1 MVRIKKIRLETSSFL
16 VIFSMIMLM
25 FLSMPALAGEGD
37 GSGGGQ
43 GEPLRLDSSS
53 PYNGES
59 GVSTD
64 VLITMTFNKNV
75 VNMTVSDNNL
85 NCFSLYAADG
95 SKVPV
100 EVIMADDQIYPEKK
114 REIVLKPLQA
124 LKHNTAYTVKVSSAL
139 QSKSGNIMSGDL
151 TITFITAKGV
161 TVPSENNNANNND
174 APQTPGS
181 SPPAGMAEPQAAL
194 AGQGGNNA
202 AGTAGAASTG
212 SNSPAVSAGDNAAGS
227 GAESKAGASSGQED
241 TGKSEQPGGSQGAG
255 PAVWI
260 IAIAALV
267 LIGAGYFISR
277 RKK

>member
-1 MVRIKKIRLETSSFL
+1 LVRIKKIRLSSLL
-16 VIFSMIMLM
+16 VVFSMIMLA

-53 PYNGES
+53 PYNGQS

-75 VNMTVSDNNL
+75 VNMTVSENNL

-100 EVIMADDQIYPEKK
+100 EVIMADDQIEPEKK
-114 REIVLKPLQA
+114 RIISLQPLQD
-124 LKHNTAYTVKVSSAL
+124 LKYNTAYTVKVSSAL

-151 TITFITAKGV
+151 TITFITAKGGTTTEPAV
-161 TVPSENNNANNND
+161 SNTAPPQNAD
-174 APQTPGS
+174 V
-181 SPPAGMAEPQAAL
+181 SPPAGTAEPQAVQ

-212 SNSPAVSAGDNAAGS
+212 GNSPAASAGDNAAGS
-227 GAESKAGASSGQED
+227 GAQSQVEASGGQGDAGDSD
-241 TGKSEQPGGSQGAG
+241 QPGGSKGAG
-255 PAVWI
+255 LAVWI

-267 LIGAGYFISR
+267 LIAAGYFISR